1 MVDDKERGDGE
12 GEEDADRAAETGND
26 EEEEEEEEG
35 GAAGERGSVELL
47 VTFRPEKEARP

>member
-1 MVDDKERGDGE
+1 MVGDEERGDG
-12 GEEDADRAAETGND
+12 

-47 VTFRPEKEARP
+47 VRFRPEKEARP

>member
-1 MVDDKERGDGE
+1 MVDDEERGDEEE
-12 GEEDADRAAETGND
+12 GEDADRAVETGSD
-26 EEEEEEEEG
+26 EEEEEEG